1 MVTPTG
7 KKDSGTTIWLTRKE
21 FALLNES
28 REVFRLLT
36 GVKMSWGAYL
46 CALSLGG
53 VAAKALT
60 GLLIRCPDC
69 GMEVA
74 MTLENPRVKRL
85 PHAKSLPGQVTESHS
100 QSPAAGSAKVP
111 QPRP

>member
-1 MVTPTG
+1 MAERKRTPG
-7 KKDSGTTIWLTRKE
+7 KTIWLTNKE

-36 GVKMSWGAYL
+36 GAKMSWGAYL

-85 PHAKSLPGQVTESHS
+85 PHAKSLPGQATESHN
-100 QSPAAGSAKVP
+100 QSPAVGSAKAP
-111 QPRP
+111 QPQP